1 MPQQGYVRWL
11 QGSSYGTP
19 ANANGNGNLG
29 EVSGVTGAIMAEVVE
44 SAGGTATL
52 NLEGSM
58 DATFANAYLL
68 GYQAVNGQSALA
80 RAAAALSVTANLKAV
95 YQILDPYPFIRA
107 RISAIAGSALIVVR
121 LYYVA
126 N

>member
-1 MPQQGYVRWL
+1 MPQQAYVRWL
-11 QGSSYGTP
+11 QGSSYAAP
-19 ANANGNGNLG
+19 ATANGNGVLG

-52 NLEGSM
+52 NLEGAL
-58 DATFANAYLL
+58 DANFTNAYLL
-68 GYQAVNGQSALA
+68 GYQPVNGQSALA
-80 RAAAALSVTANLKAV
+80 RAAVALSVTANLKAV

-107 RISAIAGSALIVVR
+107 RISAIAGGALIVVR